1 MTESTQAAAAV
12 RESAESAARA
22 ADAALSTAQSDA
34 GFGADDVESAADAVV
49 ATTHWFERFFG
60 QLFANLS
67 WENVLLQIAAV
78 AVAIGLGVML
88 SRMLRGRI
96 HAITSEGG
104 VSGVRG
110 VIANLKHLALGI
122 LENISF
128 GLIAGS
134 ILALESYALVVI
146 GGYPSRSFV
155 LCRIFYSFFY
165 AYSLLSIVLGFLQ
178 AAVGRNVITPSLR
191 KSVTIIFWCLAVLQ
205 FFGVLGALVDL
216 LDETRIP
223 IGSGDM
229 TLWKLVMAVFS
240 VLLTLAVANWISS
253 LLSQVIEA
261 APNLSGNQKVV
272 LSRILTVGLVV
283 LAVII
288 GLGTV
293 GIDLTIL
300 SVFGG
305 ALGVGLG
312 FGLQK
317 IASNYIS
324 GFIILLDKS
333 IKIGDLVS
341 VGGFRGKV
349 TEINT
354 RFTVVRSAD
363 GIENIVPNETFVT
376 TAVQNFSYT
385 DTAAIQYVGISIAYG
400 ADVDRALAIML
411 EEASRER
418 PRITKD
424 RKGWAYIKGWGD
436 SGIDLE
442 LGFWLDDPVNGS
454 AGMKTQVAL
463 AVYKRFLEEG
473 IEIPYNRLEVTLR
486 DQLVPLRVEQAKA

>member
-1 MTESTQAAAAV
+1 MAETPLTPAAPEVPALAPMNFTDV
-12 RESAESAARA
+12 NSA
-22 ADAALSTAQSDA
+22 T
-34 GFGADDVESAADAVV
+34 DAVKN
-49 ATTHWFERFFG
+49 TSHWFEQFFEN
-60 QLFANLS
+60 LFANLS
-67 WENVLLQIAAV
+67 WENILLQIGAVVAAFFF
-78 AVAIGLGVML
+78 AVMFSRYLHRHIPEWLPPENDRRVRAGLKRFGLGM
-88 SRMLRGRI
+88 
-96 HAITSEGG
+96 
-104 VSGVRG
+104 
-110 VIANLKHLALGI
+110 
-122 LENISF
+122 LENVAYGF
-128 GLIAGS
+128 IAGS
-134 ILALESYALVVI
+134 IIALESYILVVLF
-146 GGYPSRSFV
+146 GFPSRSLV

-165 AYSLLSIVLGFLQ
+165 AFSLLSIVLGFLQ

-191 KSVTIIFWCLAVLQ
+191 KSVTIIFWFLAVLQ
-205 FFGVLGALVDL
+205 FFGILSTLINL
-216 LDETRIP
+216 LDTTRIP
-223 IGSGDM
+223 IGNGDM
-229 TLWKLVMAVFS
+229 TLWKLFMAIFS
-240 VLLTLAVANWISS
+240 VLLTLAAANWLSSIAAQFIDNAPSIS
-253 LLSQVIEA
+253 L
-261 APNLSGNQKVV
+261 NQKVV
-272 LSRILTVGLVV
+272 LKRIVAVGLII

-293 GIDLTIL
+293 GIDLTVL

-385 DTAAIQYVGISIAYG
+385 DTAAIQYVQISVAYG
-400 ADVDRALAIML
+400 ADVERALAIML

-418 PRITKD
+418 PRIVPG
-424 RKGWAYIKGWGD
+424 RKGWAYLKGYGD

-442 LGFWLDDPVNGS
+442 MGFWLADPVNGS
-454 AGMKTQVAL
+454 AGIKTEIAL
-463 AVYKRFLEEG
+463 AVYHRLNEEN

-486 DQLVPLRVEQAKA
+486 DALVPLKVESTH